1 MHVLVTGAAGFIGP
15 FLVRELVEQGHT
27 VRGVDR
33 APMDD
38 LPLGTSVVGD
48 LADPAVARKAVRG
61 DIDRIYHLAAARG
74 DWGISEEEYY
84 HDNVEATR
92 VLLEAGKKEGVR
104 DWVFYST
111 VSTMGPSDVPLDEGA
126 ELQPAVPYGR
136 SKAKAEQLFRDVAAK
151 HPSCRILMIR
161 PSAVYG
167 PENPP
172 DTNISRLIESISAG
186 RFAMVGDGGAL
197 KTTSY
202 IENLIAATTFL
213 TDQLSE
219 GLQTFIYV
227 DEPVLSTKT
236 LVQKIYRLLGKQPP
250 SWRIPLSL
258 AKPIASLA
266 DLGAQVTG
274 IDFPITASR
283 IEKFCTS
290 TYFDGSAIRELGF
303 QQPVSNEEALRRTV
317 EWHLHHEDGASLLND
332 A

>member
-1 MHVLVTGAAGFIGP
+1 
-15 FLVRELVEQGHT
+15 
-27 VRGVDR
+27 
-33 APMDD
+33 MDD
-38 LPLGTSVVGD
+38 LAVETSVVGD
-48 LADPAVARKAVRG
+48 LTDPAVAQEAVRG
-61 DIDRIYHLAAARG
+61 GVDRIYHLAAARG

-92 VLLEAGKKEGVR
+92 ALLEAGEEAGVR

-136 SKAKAEQLFRDVAAK
+136 SKAEAEQLFHAFADD
-151 HPSCRILMIR
+151 HPSCRILMVR

-172 DTNISRLIESISAG
+172 DTNIYRLIESISAG
-186 RFAMVGDGGAL
+186 RFAMVGDGSAL

-213 TDQLSE
+213 TDRLSE
-219 GLQTFIYV
+219 GLEVFIYV

-236 LVQKIYRLLGKQPP
+236 LVQEIYRLLGKRPP
-250 SWRIPLSL
+250 SWHIPLSV

-266 DLGAQVTG
+266 DLSAQVTG

-303 QQPVSNEEALRRTV
+303 QQPVSNKEALRRTV
-317 EWHLHHEDGASLLND
+317 EWHLRHKNGARLPDD